1 MFDARRFAAGD
12 DKYVEEVIR
21 NHSPMV
27 LIVCQAYARD
37 YDHAQDLYQEIWRT
51 VWTKAESYRG
61 EGAFRAWLH
70 RVATNVCRTDARA
83 RKKVA
88 EARDALASEAGS
100 WSRVDPLHQTHLR
113 ELQRAILRA
122 LPELTPGEREALT
135 LRVLEGRKPAEVAR
149 IMNVTPATVRS
160 HVRHALNHLRE
171 MMEDPDHDLS
181 RYRANS

>member
-1 MFDARRFAAGD
+1 M
-12 DKYVEEVIR
+12 
-21 NHSPMV
+21 
-27 LIVCQAYARD
+27 
-37 YDHAQDLYQEIWRT
+37 
-51 VWTKAESYRG
+51 
-61 EGAFRAWLH
+61 
-70 RVATNVCRTDARA
+70 
-83 RKKVA
+83 A